1 VMEGRAGH
9 CGGLNRCRPGRKFL
23 SAWVVAMAD
32 PTRSRNIAGAVL
44 AVSVGALLGARA
56 LPDESVGHGWH
67 LALILVGLPGAA
79 ISGIWM
85 LIAWNDAKTYRRL
98 KAGVGVLAR
107 WTVDRERWEW
117 FRGQSQAWDKREGV
131 GPNRVRLDQP
141 CAPSGLE
148 IVVTREALLVGEHFI
163 SFEPNV
169 VFRAYPGWV
178 DIFFKIVKPKGPAVP
193 ISLRIPLPAGPSGD
207 EQGPKLV
214 EAYRAA
220 CGGKNP
226 ATITKTKF
234 FVLFFGGLVGV
245 TVLAASLTLLL
256 RRG

>member
-1 VMEGRAGH
+1 M
-9 CGGLNRCRPGRKFL
+9 
-23 SAWVVAMAD
+23 AMDD
-32 PTRSRNIAGAVL
+32 PAHSRNIAAVVL

-56 LPDESVGHGWH
+56 MPDESVGSGWH

-79 ISGIWM
+79 ISAVWM
-85 LIAWNDAKTYRRL
+85 LIAWNDAKIHRRL

-107 WTVDRERWEW
+107 WRVDRERWEW
-117 FRGQSQAWDKREGV
+117 FRGRSQEWDKRKGV
-131 GPNRVRLDQP
+131 GPNLVRLDQP
-141 CAPSGLE
+141 CPPSGLE
-148 IVVTREALLVGEHFI
+148 IVVTREAILVGEHFA

-169 VFRAYPGWV
+169 AFRAYPGWM
-178 DIFFKIVKPKGPAVP
+178 DIAFTIVKPKGPAVP
-193 ISLRIPLPAGPSGD
+193 INLRVPLAPGPSGD

-220 CGGKNP
+220 RAAKPP

-234 FVLFFGGLVGV
+234 LVLFFGGLAGL
-245 TVLAASLTLLL
+245 TALAALLTLLL